1 MSQTSPR
8 TVGRII
14 ALLLLFLIL
23 CGVFAQGFVANRLI
37 VPGDVAATAGN
48 ILAHPGL
55 FRLSFTVFLFEMV
68 ANVANTALFY
78 VLLRPVNRTI
88 ALTATFI
95 DLAGGVMKTFARVF
109 YILPLWVLPTAG
121 GASTILQGFSPQQLQ
136 SIAFILLQIN
146 NRGAATASAFFG
158 FSITLRGYLILRST
172 FMPRWLGVI
181 SLISGLG
188 WLTFLYPPLASL
200 AFMPV
205 VLFTLVVSAVM
216 IVWLLFVGVSD
227 EKWNECARTTADR
240 RPMTVDQ

>member
-8 TVGRII
+8 LVGRMI

-37 VPGDVAATAGN
+37 VSGDAAATAAN
-48 ILAHPGL
+48 LVAHPDL
-55 FRLSFTVFLFEMV
+55 YRLSFTVFLLEMV

-109 YILPLWVLPTAG
+109 YIVPLWLLRPTAG
-121 GASTILQGFSPQQLQ
+121 GAATVLQGFSQPQLE

-146 NRGAATASAFFG
+146 NRERPQ
-158 FSITLRGYLILRST
+158 LRH
-172 FMPRWLGVI
+172 
-181 SLISGLG
+181 
-188 WLTFLYPPLASL
+188 SL
-200 AFMPV
+200 AF
-205 VLFTLVVSAVM
+205 
-216 IVWLLFVGVSD
+216 
-227 EKWNECARTTADR
+227 
-240 RPMTVDQ
+240 Q

>member
-8 TVGRII
+8 LIGRII

-23 CGVFAQGFVANRLI
+23 CGVFAQGLVANRLI
-37 VPGDVAATAGN
+37 VSGDAAATARN

-78 VLLRPVNRTI
+78 ILLRPVNRSI

-109 YILPLWVLPTAG
+109 YILPLWVLLPAAG
-121 GASTILQGFSPQQLQ
+121 NTSTVLQGFTPQQLE
-136 SIAFILLQIN
+136 SIALLLLQIN

-158 FSITLRGYLILRST
+158 FSITLRGFLILRST
-172 FMPRWLGVI
+172 FMPRWLGAL

-200 AFMPV
+200 AFIPV
-205 VLFTLVVSAVM
+205 VLFTLAVSAVM
-216 IVWLLFVGVSD
+216 IVWLLFFGVR
-227 EKWNECARTTADR
+227 EEQWNECARRATA
-240 RPMTVDQ
+240 

>member
-8 TVGRII
+8 LVGRAI

-23 CGVFAQGFVANRLI
+23 CGVFAQGFVANRMI
-37 VPGDVAATAGN
+37 VSGDVAATAAN

-55 FRLSFTVFLFEMV
+55 YRLSFTIFLLEMV

-78 VLLRPVNRTI
+78 VLLRPVNRPI

-109 YILPLWVLPTAG
+109 YILPLWVLRPTGDCRA
-121 GASTILQGFSPQQLQ
+121 TVLQGFNSQQLE
-136 SIAFILLQIN
+136 SIAYLLLQIN

-172 FMPRWLGVI
+172 FMPSWLGGLALV
-181 SLISGLG
+181 SGLG

-205 VLFTLVVSAVM
+205 VLFTL
-216 IVWLLFVGVSD
+216 L
-227 EKWNECARTTADR
+227 
-240 RPMTVDQ
+240 

>member
-1 MSQTSPR
+1 MRQTSPR

-23 CGVFAQGFVANRLI
+23 CGVFAQGIVADRLI
-37 VPGDVAATAGN
+37 VSGDAAATAGN

-55 FRLSFTVFLFEMV
+55 FRLSFTVFLLEMV

-109 YILPLWVLPTAG
+109 YILPLWVLSTAS
-121 GASTILQGFSPQQLQ
+121 ASTVLQGFSPQQLQ

-158 FSITLRGYLILRST
+158 FSITMRGYLIFRST

-205 VLFTLVVSAVM
+205 VLFTLAVSAVM
-216 IVWLLFVGVSD
+216 IVWLLFVGVRE
-227 EKWNECARTTADR
+227 EKWNECAKRTTD
-240 RPMTVDQ
+240 DG

>member
-8 TVGRII
+8 LLGRMI

-23 CGVFAQGFVANRLI
+23 CGVFAQGLVANRLI
-37 VPGDVAATAGN
+37 VSGDAAATAGN

-55 FRLSFTVFLFEMV
+55 YRLSFTVFLLEMV

-78 VLLRPVNRTI
+78 VLLRPVNRPI

-109 YILPLWVLPTAG
+109 YILPLWVLPASG
-121 GASTILQGFSPQQLQ
+121 GASTVLQGFTPQQLE
-136 SIAFILLQIN
+136 SIAFMLLQIN

-158 FSITLRGYLILRST
+158 FSITLRGYLILGST
-172 FMPRWLGVI
+172 FMPRWLGVLSI
-181 SLISGLG
+181 ISGLG

-200 AFMPV
+200 AFLPV
-205 VLFTLVVSAVM
+205 VLFTLAMSAAM
-216 IVWLLFVGVSD
+216 IAWLLFVGVRD
-227 EKWNECARTTADR
+227 EQWNECERNQ
-240 RPMTVDQ
+240 RPTS

>member
-8 TVGRII
+8 LAGRII

-37 VPGDVAATAGN
+37 VPGDAAATAGN

-55 FRLSFTVFLFEMV
+55 YRLGFTVFLLEMV

-109 YILPLWVLPTAG
+109 YILPLWMLLPTAG
-121 GASTILQGFSPQQLQ
+121 GASTVLQDFTPQQLE
-136 SIAFILLQIN
+136 SIALILLQIN

-158 FSITLRGYLILRST
+158 FSITMRGYLMFRST
-172 FMPRWLGVI
+172 FMPRWLGV
-181 SLISGLG
+181 LTMISGLG
-188 WLTFLYPPLASL
+188 WLTFLYPPLASR
-200 AFMPV
+200 AFLPV
-205 VLFTLVVSAVM
+205 VLLTLAASAVL
-216 IVWLLFVGVSD
+216 IVWLLFFGVNE
-227 EKWNECARTTADR
+227 EKWYEQAKSAAA
-240 RPMTVDQ
+240 

>member
-1 MSQTSPR
+1 MRQTSPR

-23 CGVFAQGFVANRLI
+23 CGVFAQGIVADRLI
-37 VPGDVAATAGN
+37 VSGDAAATAGN

-55 FRLSFTVFLFEMV
+55 FRLSFTVFLLEMV

-109 YILPLWVLPTAG
+109 YILPLWVLSTT
-121 GASTILQGFSPQQLQ
+121 GASTVLQGFSPQQLQ

-158 FSITLRGYLILRST
+158 FSITMRGYLILRST

-205 VLFTLVVSAVM
+205 VLFTLAVSAVM
-216 IVWLLFVGVSD
+216 IVWLLFVGVRE
-227 EKWNECARTTADR
+227 EKWNEC
-240 RPMTVDQ
+240 